1 MHTIVM
7 TGATSGFGAQAA
19 RAMTERDDRQ
29 LIIGSRSTPP
39 DPSEDVLE
47 LDVTDL
53 DSVRRFAAAVVRRID
68 PHGIDALVL
77 NAGIILAD
85 DTSRT
90 AAGIETTFCA
100 NHLAPYLIARLLLP
114 HLAEGGRMVFTT
126 SGTHDPATGA
136 GLAVPRHADA
146 ELLAHPERDPNRHT
160 IPAQAGQH
168 AYTASKLCTV
178 LTVRALNALPDS
190 VSRSISAI
198 AFDPGQVFGT
208 GLARDLGRLRR
219 TAWSVLGTPVG
230 APLRRLSPT
239 LNSRAQ
245 AGAALARLALGS
257 TSPPDGHHR
266 YAALRRGQITW
277 IEPSELA
284 RRDDVAEALWSA
296 SARMVGMQASLT

>member
-7 TGATSGFGAQAA
+7 TGATSGFGALAA
-19 RAMTERDDRQ
+19 RAMTEHDDVR
-29 LIIGSRSTPP
+29 LIVGSRSAPANP
-39 DPSEDVLE
+39 RGDVLE

-53 DSVRRFAAAVVRRID
+53 DSVRRFADVVVRRLD
-68 PHGIDALVL
+68 PPGIDALVL
-77 NAGIILAD
+77 NAGVILAD

-90 AAGIETTFCA
+90 TAGIETTFCA

-114 HLAEGGRMVFTT
+114 HLAEGGRMMFTT
-126 SGTHDPATGA
+126 SGTHDPTTGA

-146 ELLAHPERDPNRHT
+146 ELLAHPERDPDRHT
-160 IPAQAGQH
+160 NPAQAGQH

-190 VSRSISAI
+190 ASRSISAI
-198 AFDPGQVFGT
+198 AYDPGQVFGT

-230 APLRRLSPT
+230 VPLRRLSPT

-245 AGAALARLALGS
+245 AGTALARLALGS

-266 YAALRRGQITW
+266 YAALRRGRITW
-277 IEPSELA
+277 IEPSALA
-284 RRDDVAEALWSA
+284 RRGDVAESLWSA